1 MTEKQI
7 DNRVAKLDK
16 LDKEIKELS
25 KQADALKKELQKELG
40 EGELMKGN
48 KWKVTWKRYA
58 YPFFEKKKLPKELV
72 EEYTTMVERR
82 KFDWDLLKA

>member
-7 DNRVAKLDK
+7 DIRVAKLDK

-40 EGELMKGN
+40 ERDSMDGN
-48 KWKVTWKRYA
+48 KWTVGWTRYM
-58 YPFFEKKKLPKELV
+58 YSFFDKKQLPKELV
-72 EEYTTMVERR
+72 DECTTKVERKR
-82 KFDWDLLKA
+82 FGWDTI